1 LGWSACP
8 ALLVFFSFLLSQP
21 LPAQRPE
28 SLPGAIPSVTDLE
41 RAHAGEIWIR
51 AARLFDGRGDQAAGK
66 TLVRVKG
73 RRIEEVVPDDPR
85 FVPPGVKVVQV
96 ADATLLPGLIDLH
109 THLLLHPYDETSWD
123 DQVLKESLEARTIRA
138 VVQARATVRAGF
150 TTIRDLGT
158 EGAGFADVALRDS
171 IRSGTIEGPRIF
183 AVTRAIVASGCYG
196 PFGDPRHETPK
207 GAEEATGVDGVR
219 KAVRGQLAAGAD
231 WIKLYADYH
240 RGDGRPTTATFTVD
254 EIAGAVQEAATAGV
268 PVAAHATIPEG
279 IQRALDG
286 GVRTIEHG
294 TGATSEQ
301 LARMRDKKV
310 VLCPTLAASEAM
322 ALYGGWRPG
331 REPHRRIVEAREM
344 FRRALDS
351 GVTIAN
357 GSDAGVFAHG
367 TNVREIELMV
377 EYGMTPAAAL
387 RAATSVAA
395 AVLAREKDLGTVEAG
410 RLADL
415 LLVRGNPLEDVRALR
430 NVLFVMKDGRV
441 VREP

>member
-1 LGWSACP
+1 MIRLLLIMLLGVAASAT
-8 ALLVFFSFLLSQP
+8 
-21 LPAQRPE
+21 AQGPE
-28 SLPGAIPSVTDLE
+28 S
-41 RAHAGEIWIR
+41 RAASETWIR
-51 AARLFDGRGDQAAGK
+51 AARLFDGRGDQVAEK
-66 TLVRVKG
+66 MLVRVKG
-73 RRIEEVVPDDPR
+73 RRIEEVVADDGRQAPA
-85 FVPPGVKVVQV
+85 GVVLVRV
-96 ADATLLPGLIDLH
+96 EDATLLPGLIDLH
-109 THLLLHPYDETSWD
+109 THLLLHPYDETTWD
-123 DQVLKESLEARTIRA
+123 DQVLKESLETRTIRA
-138 VVQARATVRAGF
+138 VVQARATLRAGF

-158 EGAGFADVALRDS
+158 EGAGFADAALRDA
-171 IRSGTIEGPRIF
+171 IRGGTIEGPRVF

-207 GAEEATGVDGVR
+207 GAEEATGADGVR

-240 RGDGRPTTATFTVD
+240 RGDGRPTTATFTVE
-254 EIAGAVQEAATAGV
+254 EISAMVHEAATAGV

-279 IQRALDG
+279 IQRSIDG

-294 TGATSEQ
+294 TGATSQQ
-301 LARMRDKKV
+301 LSQMREKKI

-322 ALYGGWRPG
+322 AIYGGWRPG

-367 TNVREIELMV
+367 TNAREIELMV

-387 RAATSVAA
+387 RASTSVAA
-395 AVLAREKDLGTVEAG
+395 AVLSREKDLGTVEPG

-415 LLVRGNPLEDVRALR
+415 VLVRGDPLKDIRALR
-430 NVLFVMKDGRV
+430 DVVFVMKEGRV
-441 VREP
+441 FRE